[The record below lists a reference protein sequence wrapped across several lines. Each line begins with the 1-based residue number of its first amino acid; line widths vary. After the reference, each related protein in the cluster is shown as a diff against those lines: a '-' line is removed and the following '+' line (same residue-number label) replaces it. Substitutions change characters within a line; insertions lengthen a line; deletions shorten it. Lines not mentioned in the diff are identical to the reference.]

1 MRMKE
6 HIIQRIKINKQIV
19 AIRVIMVADHGAKY
33 SKQFVVNA
41 HVTESEA
48 LNMAREYVVMMQTKP
63 ISIPSDEQVIAV
75 AEDIVKTER
84 VRHAH
89 NEQVYQSVVKD
100 VSFVLRRYATTRVF
114 GYLNSSG
121 EWSE

>member
-41 HVTESEA
+41 HVMESEA
-48 LNMAREYVVMMQTKP
+48 LNMAREYVDKANIYT
-63 ISIPSDEQVIAV
+63 
-75 AEDIVKTER
+75 
-84 VRHAH
+84 VRRAG
-89 NEQVYQSVVKD
+89 YSCRGRYRKD
-100 VSFVLRRYATTRVF
+100 GARTTCTQ
-114 GYLNSSG
+114 
-121 EWSE
+121 

>member
-1 MRMKE
+1 MKE

-114 GYLNSSG
+114 GYLNTSG